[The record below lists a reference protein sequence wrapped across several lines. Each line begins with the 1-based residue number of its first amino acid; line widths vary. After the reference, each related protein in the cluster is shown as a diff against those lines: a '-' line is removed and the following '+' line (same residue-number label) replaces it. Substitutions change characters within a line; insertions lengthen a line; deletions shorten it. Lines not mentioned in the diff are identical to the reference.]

1 MSDFKFKEVTD
12 NAGRVV
18 KIQTA
23 HKGKYLMAIPEINKG
38 SAFTREERDTFGLV
52 GKLPDEIESL
62 DQQVARYYAQFQKIE
77 SDLDKNNFLNRLK
90 QQNNTV
96 FYRLAM
102 EHIKEMLPIVYTP
115 TIGRAVMNYSFQF
128 DLPRG
133 LHFSY
138 SDRGQLHKVM
148 EAISYPDVDLII
160 ISDGEGVLGI
170 GDWGVGGIDICV
182 GKLMVYTLCGG
193 VNPRRVLPIQ
203 IDVGTNNRSLL
214 DDPMYLGLRH
224 ERVTG
229 EAYDTFIDECV
240 AVIRQKYP
248 TIYLHWEDFGRDNA
262 RRNLNR
268 FRDRMCTFNDDMQGT
283 GATATACLMAALKS
297 IKADPTQ
304 QRIVFFGAGTA
315 GVGIADQMC
324 QLMIASGLTEEQAR
338 RCFWL
343 IDRPGLLVDDMDS
356 LVSFQRPY
364 ARERAE
370 CVEWECDDLTNI
382 TLLDVVRHV
391 KPTVLIGCSTVTGA
405 FTEDIVKSMAEQ
417 CERPIIFPLSNPT
430 SKAEATPHDL
440 IHWTA
445 GKAIVAAGSPFPPV
459 KFEQSLVRVA
469 QCNNAFIFPG
479 LGLGVI
485 ASKASRVSDA
495 MIVAA
500 CEALSE
506 FAPILKDSD
515 APVLPDF
522 DQVHDVSRAI
532 AVAVAIQAEK
542 EGLATIEGIT
552 DWAHRIEALFWAP
565 EYVPYE
571 LV

>member
-1 MSDFKFKEVTD
+1 M
-12 NAGRVV
+12 
-18 KIQTA
+18 
-23 HKGKYLMAIPEINKG
+23 
-38 SAFTREERDTFGLV
+38 
-52 GKLPDEIESL
+52 
-62 DQQVARYYAQFQKIE
+62 
-77 SDLDKNNFLNRLK
+77 
-90 QQNNTV
+90 
-96 FYRLAM
+96 
-102 EHIKEMLPIVYTP
+102 
-115 TIGRAVMNYSFQF
+115 
-128 DLPRG
+128 
-133 LHFSY
+133 
-138 SDRGQLHKVM
+138 
-148 EAISYPDVDLII
+148 
-160 ISDGEGVLGI
+160 
-170 GDWGVGGIDICV
+170 
-182 GKLMVYTLCGG
+182 
-193 VNPRRVLPIQ
+193 
-203 IDVGTNNRSLL
+203 
-214 DDPMYLGLRH
+214 
-224 ERVTG
+224 
-229 EAYDTFIDECV
+229 
-240 AVIRQKYP
+240 
-248 TIYLHWEDFGRDNA
+248 
-262 RRNLNR
+262 
-268 FRDRMCTFNDDMQGT
+268 
-283 GATATACLMAALKS
+283 
-297 IKADPTQ
+297 
-304 QRIVFFGAGTA
+304 
-315 GVGIADQMC
+315 GIADQMC

-343 IDRPGLLVDDMDS
+343 IDRPGLLIDDMDS

-370 CVEWECDDLTNI
+370 CVEWKCDDLTNI

-459 KFEQSLVRVA
+459 KFEQSQVRVA

-506 FAPILKDSD
+506 FAPILTDPD

-542 EGLATIEGIT
+542 EGLAMIEGIT